1 MRSINITEYLSNKGY
16 CTVDNSFYSYI
27 DQWMEWY
34 QGKVEKF
41 HNYNVYNGIQTVK
54 KERYSLGMAKRV
66 SEDWANLLMNE
77 KVAIT
82 CKKLKELEDIFEY
95 NNFNV
100 RANQLIELSYALGT
114 GALVEYLGQDD
125 KIIIDYIRADMIYP
139 LAWENGDITECAF
152 GSNRKVDG
160 KECIYI
166 QMHVLENGK
175 YTIKNRLVDSES
187 GTELEMDGIEP
198 EVLTSSENP
207 LFQIITPNIVNNV
220 DLDCPMG
227 ISVYANAIDQ
237 LKGADLIYDSYCNE
251 FDLGKKR
258 ILVPAS
264 MAKVKLSSDGTM
276 QPIFD
281 SNDTTFYAMADDSLT
296 ELKEIDMNIRA
307 EEHEKGLQ
315 RGLNLLS
322 SKCGLGND
330 RYSFEKGTAKT
341 ATEVIS
347 EKSDLYQNLKKNE
360 IPLKSALIGMVKG
373 IAFLTG
379 KGDVD
384 VDIDFDDSIIED
396 NNAVVDR
403 NIQLVSAELKS
414 RVSAIMEIDKCDE
427 KEAQAEL
434 GKIRKESSVGGN
446 EADMFNMDDGNQSD
460 IEDAMDTGSD
470 DE

>member
-1 MRSINITEYLSNKGY
+1 MNIIEYLSKQNY
-16 CTVDNSFYSYI
+16 NTVDNSFYSYI
-27 DQWMEWY
+27 EQWMEWY
-34 QGKVEKF
+34 KGKVEKF
-41 HNYNVYNGIQTVK
+41 HNYNVYNGIQLVG

-77 KVAIT
+77 KVSIS
-82 CKKLKELEDIFEY
+82 CDKLTGLEDIFEY

-100 RANQLIELSYALGT
+100 RANQLIELAYALGT
-114 GALVEYLGQDD
+114 GAFVEYLGADGEV
-125 KIIIDYIRADMIYP
+125 IIDYIRADMIYP
-139 LAWENGDITECAF
+139 LAWENGDIIECAF
-152 GSNRKVDG
+152 GSNRKIDG
-160 KECIYI
+160 EECIYI
-166 QMHVLENGK
+166 QMHVVENGQ
-175 YTIKNRLVDSES
+175 YTIKNRLVNAKS
-187 GTELEMDGIEP
+187 GLELEMEGVAS
-198 EVLTSSENP
+198 EVLTGSERP

-227 ISVYANAIDQ
+227 ISIYANAIDQ
-237 LKGADLIYDSYCNE
+237 LKGVDLIYDSYCNE

-264 MAKVKLSSDGTM
+264 MAKVKMVSDGAM
-276 QPIFD
+276 KPVFD
-281 SNDTTFYAMADDSLT
+281 TNDTTFYAINDDALDT
-296 ELKEIDMNIRA
+296 VKEIDMTIRA

-360 IPLKSALIGMVKG
+360 IPLKSALIGVVKG

-403 NIQLVSAELKS
+403 NIQLVGSELKS
-414 RVSAIMEIDKCDE
+414 KLKAIMEINKCDE
-427 KEAQAEL
+427 EEAQEEIDQIA
-434 GKIRKESSVGGN
+434 KESSYGGN
-446 EADMFNMDDGNQSD
+446 DVDLFGN
-460 IEDAMDTGSD
+460 DTGNED
-470 DE
+470 TDVEEEVPEDGGDE